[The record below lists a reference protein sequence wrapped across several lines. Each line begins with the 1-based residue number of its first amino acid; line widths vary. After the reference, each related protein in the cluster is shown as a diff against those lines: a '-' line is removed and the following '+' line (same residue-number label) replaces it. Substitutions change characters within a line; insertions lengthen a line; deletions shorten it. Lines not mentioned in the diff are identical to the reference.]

1 MRRTILT
8 LTAGILLGLG
18 IGATLPALGDEP
30 ISEDDSDYTL
40 NDLLFARAEG
50 TLWALQNIV
59 VSLAVDTE
67 RSAIDIAQMNSRMS
81 KLERRIKALE
91 GAGADDKGQQAAD

>member
-1 MRRTILT
+1 MRRTMLT
-8 LTAGILLGLG
+8 LTAGILLGMG

-30 ISEDDSDYTL
+30 ISEADSDYNF
-40 NDLLFARAEG
+40 NDQIFARAEG

-67 RSAIDIAQMNSRMS
+67 RSAIDLAKMNSRIAS
-81 KLERRIKALE
+81 LEKRIKSLE
-91 GAGADDKGQQAAD
+91 ASGDPAPAKAE